1 MVDVDSSARLR
12 APGADRPADRPYL
25 DRSEPTPQIDGAGRA
40 GGPDA
45 GAVPAAAAERAGA
58 GWWARTV
65 RAGRAAVGAAPED
78 GPAPGPRWVVRGW
91 LISRLLTFLV
101 LIPENNI
108 LGDVRYYGRQLEA
121 LFGPAP
127 VTEVLREYPAPA
139 LAVFVPPWW
148 AALSNKVAYLVTF
161 VLLMVAIDIA
171 FTAALW
177 RASGRRPTPGVRL
190 WLVLV
195 PCLGPL
201 TFTRFDLVSAAL
213 AGAALLAL
221 AARRPLG
228 AGLLA
233 AAGAAVKLWPAAL
246 LPALLL
252 RRDRRG
258 DGSRVLAGFAGLGA
272 VALAATVAG
281 GGSTRLLSPLS
292 WQGERGL
299 QIETIWAVPLLWGRT
314 FSPETWSTPYT
325 RFFAFQVEGPGAAAL
340 TKLSTVATVAA
351 VALLGWLWWRA
362 ARAGAPASL
371 ALVGLLA
378 IAAGCLLILPN
389 RTLSP
394 QYLLWIGGLLAALG
408 AVAPDEPLL
417 PRLNLLVVVSCVLTQ
432 VLYPIGYGML
442 TGPHW
447 SNAIGAALLTARNG
461 LLIAVTALVIVR
473 VVRLTRRA

>member
-12 APGADRPADRPYL
+12 APGADRAADLP
-25 DRSEPTPQIDGAGRA
+25 AGRRW
-40 GGPDA
+40 
-45 GAVPAAAAERAGA
+45 VAAA
-58 GWWARTV
+58 
-65 RAGRAAVGAAPED
+65 RAAVGAGPER
-78 GPAPGPRWVVRGW
+78 GPAPGPAWIVRGW
-91 LISRLLTFLV
+91 LVSRVLTFLI
-101 LIPENNI
+101 LIPERNI

-148 AALSNKVAYLVTF
+148 AALGDQAAYLVTF
-161 VLLMVAIDIA
+161 VLLMVAVDAA

-177 RASGRRPTPGVRL
+177 RAGGRCPTPGVRL

-252 RRDRRG
+252 RRARPGRL
-258 DGSRVLAGFAGLGA
+258 LAGFAGLGA
-272 VALAATVAG
+272 VALTATVAG
-281 GGSTRLLSPLS
+281 GGTTRLLSPLT

-299 QIETIWAVPLLWGRT
+299 QIETIWAVPLLWGRAV
-314 FSPETWSTPYT
+314 SPETWATPYT

-340 TKLSTVATVAA
+340 TTLSTVATVAA
-351 VALLGWLWWRA
+351 AGLLGWLWWRA
-362 ARAGAPASL
+362 ARSGRPAGL
-371 ALVGLLA
+371 ALVGLLSL
-378 IAAGCLLILPN
+378 AAACLLILPN

-408 AVAPDEPLL
+408 ATVPEEPLV
-417 PRLNLLVVVSCVLTQ
+417 PRLNLLVVVTCVLTQ
-432 VLYPIGYGML
+432 VLYPLGYGML

-461 LLIAVTALVIVR
+461 LLVAVAALVIAR
-473 VVRLTRRA
+473 VVQLTRRA